1 MRVMRSAGSVFAVAG
16 LGLCLALPVLA
27 GPAPE
32 PPALRL
38 PSTAEPTGYAV
49 DLTIDPALETFR
61 GVVDIEIRVREKT
74 SLLWLNASDL
84 AIAKVSANA
93 GGRAVGVRAVPGG
106 ENFAGFAFDKPLA
119 PGGVKLHV
127 EYTGKVDANSTQGIF
142 RQKDAADWYVFTQFE
157 TTDARRAFPCF
168 DEPSFKVR
176 WQLTLR
182 IPSGTTALSNTPI
195 EFESAGA
202 DGARV
207 VRFQKTDAAA
217 ELPDRVRGRP
227 VRIPR
232 RRARPARRRR
242 RSASSRRAARR
253 RRAATRRRRRG
264 RCSSASRRT
273 SAFRTRTRSSTSSR
287 SRRPSRSRPWRTPA

>member
-106 ENFAGFAFDKPLA
+106 EDFVGFALERA
-119 PGGVKLHV
+119 ARAGRRKLHV
-127 EYTGKVDANSTQGIF
+127 DYHGKVDDERPRRGSS
-142 RQKDAADWYVFTQFE
+142 
-157 TTDARRAFPCF
+157 ARRTRPTGTSS
-168 DEPSFKVR
+168 PS
-176 WQLTLR
+176 
-182 IPSGTTALSNTPI
+182 
-195 EFESAGA
+195 
-202 DGARV
+202 
-207 VRFQKTDAAA
+207 
-217 ELPDRVRGRP
+217 
-227 VRIPR
+227 
-232 RRARPARRRR
+232 
-242 RSASSRRAARR
+242 SSRPTRAARS
-253 RRAATRRRRRG
+253 RAST
-264 RCSSASRRT
+264 SRR
-273 SAFRTRTRSSTSSR
+273 SR
-287 SRRPSRSRPWRTPA
+287 CRGS